1 MTETA
6 FCMYIPTA
14 EETVVFLWLLSL
26 INLQVTIAKPRTC
39 WSLCPGLHR
48 QVSLSSAG
56 LQTHNA
62 GCAPQESCD
71 CASAHR
77 THSAP

>member
-1 MTETA
+1 M
-6 FCMYIPTA
+6 PTISGTPTPNFA
-14 EETVVFLWLLSL
+14 TFLGPFTNICS
-26 INLQVTIAKPRTC
+26 VEKPLVQLDT
-39 WSLCPGLHR
+39 GAGTHR
-48 QVSLSSAG
+48 QVSLSSAS

-62 GCAPQESCD
+62 GCALQESCD